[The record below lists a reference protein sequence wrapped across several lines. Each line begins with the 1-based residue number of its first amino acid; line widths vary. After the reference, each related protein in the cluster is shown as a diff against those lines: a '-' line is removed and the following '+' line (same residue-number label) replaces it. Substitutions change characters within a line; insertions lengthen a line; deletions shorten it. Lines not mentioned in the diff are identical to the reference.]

1 MRLYI
6 NSKWDEIYPFTR
18 DSRYKKKK
26 EGLKNRL
33 NLADT
38 WTYFIFPC
46 VNEM

>member
-18 DSRYKKKK
+18 DSRYKKKRRV
-26 EGLKNRL
+26 KNRL

>member
-1 MRLYI
+1 MRSTHLL
-6 NSKWDEIYPFTR
+6 EIV
-18 DSRYKKKK
+18 DIKKKK